1 MEENLILK
9 KLSQIAKDISGVDID
24 LELGADIPAT
34 LGMDSFQMAMFFC
47 SVEEQF
53 GTNIHD
59 FCQCRNTT
67 ALINVIQEG
76 GKYEEK

>member
-9 KLSQIAKDISGVDID
+9 TLSQIAKDISGVDVD
-24 LELGADIPAT
+24 LELGADIPTT
-34 LGMDSFQMAMFFC
+34 LDMDSFQMAMFFC

-53 GTNIHD
+53 GTTIHD

-67 ALINVIQEG
+67 ALINVIQKG
-76 GKYEEK
+76 GKYEKK

>member
-1 MEENLILK
+1 MDENVILY

-24 LELGADIPAT
+24 LELGADIPTT
-34 LGMDSFQMAMFFC
+34 LDMDSFQMAMFFC

-53 GTNIHD
+53 GVTIQD
-59 FCQCRNTT
+59 FCQCRNTA

-76 GKYEEK
+76 AKYEKK